1 MKTSIKLIL
10 YAAVLA
16 LACACSSDDETIS
29 TAPFTAVQA
38 PHWAVDWSSNDPA
51 PDWQEPA
58 ATLYE
63 CSMNLLV
70 TLNEELQKVSS
81 SQDQMA
87 IFINGT
93 CRGVSKPNVY
103 PDGTVVFLIHI
114 KGSSQETGQEMVLQY
129 YSGGA
134 KALFND
140 PYMPPFT
147 PNNLMDEAF
156 RLVFDPTGNSLKYP
170 LFVPIS
176 VTLPEQL
183 PFNRAD
189 GDEMAVF
196 IDGEC
201 RGVLKDGEDL
211 YPGWR
216 GTIAYREGED
226 KAELRFYSA
235 EKGGVY
241 TVAQEIVVGDEVI
254 ALEAKF

>member
-16 LACACSSDDETIS
+16 VACACSSDDETIS

-70 TLNEELQKVSS
+70 TLDEELQKVSS

-103 PDGTVVFLIHI
+103 PDGTVVLLIHI
-114 KGSSQETGQEMVLQY
+114 KGSSQETGQAMELQY

-156 RLVFDPTGNSLKYP
+156 QLVFTPTGNSLKYP
-170 LFVPIS
+170 LFVPVS
-176 VTLPEQL
+176 VTRPEQL

-201 RGVLKDGEDL
+201 RGVLKECEDL
-211 YPGWR
+211 YPG
-216 GTIAYREGED
+216 
-226 KAELRFYSA
+226 
-235 EKGGVY
+235 
-241 TVAQEIVVGDEVI
+241 
-254 ALEAKF
+254 

>member
-16 LACACSSDDETIS
+16 VACACSSDDETIS

-70 TLNEELQKVSS
+70 TLDEELQKVSS

-103 PDGTVVFLIHI
+103 PDGSVVFLIHI
-114 KGSSQETGQEMVLQY
+114 KGSSQETGQPMELQY

-170 LFVPIS
+170 LFVPLS

-201 RGVLKDGEDL
+201 RGVLTECEDL

-216 GTIAYREGED
+216 GIIVYREGED

-241 TVAQEIVVGDEVI
+241 TVAQGIVLGDEVI
-254 ALEAKF
+254 VLEAKF